1 MWPLLVVF
9 TAPQVEDDSGLGQA
23 REQFLV
29 QQFIRLAADKALY
42 ISILPRTG
50 FLNVQGADCGL
61 GQLLLYFLG
70 DELRTIGTADVL
82 RRAAHSKQVLQRQ
95 GHVAGRERAG
105 DLNRRAFPGVLIDYG
120 EQPNLSSVV
129 GSIGRKVIA
138 PNMVLVLRTMPD
150 AAALAAAGPPPPFP
164 LFGRDLQV
172 LSFPQAMDS
181 LVVHAPASQQVPTV
195 QQAMHAFAAIPRIK
209 FDYPPH
215 LAQQQAILIHLLR
228 LVTLRAAWLLQDAAG
243 SSLGNLFRPQ
253 TLADSFD
260 CPPPTFGAYCVSP

>member
-1 MWPLLVVF
+1 MGRECGRGLPAQAAMWPLLVVF

-23 REQFLV
+23 QKQFPV
-29 QQFIRLAADKALY
+29 QQFIRQAADKALY

-82 RRAAHSKQVLQRQ
+82 RRAAHSKHILQRQ

-105 DLNRRAFPGVLIDYG
+105 DLNRRAFPSVLIDYG

-138 PNMVLVLRTMPD
+138 PNMIVVLRTMPD

-164 LFGRDLQV
+164 LFGRDRQLPTLPSVAEQSERRCAV
-172 LSFPQAMDS
+172 HCPENYFRPIGERIDS
-181 LVVHAPASQQVPTV
+181 LVFPSPDYGKVTEDFKVDGVWPPAFPTV
-195 QQAMHAFAAIPRIK
+195 SLLAM
-209 FDYPPH
+209 D
-215 LAQQQAILIHLLR
+215 L
-228 LVTLRAAWLLQDAAG
+228 T
-243 SSLGNLFRPQ
+243 
-253 TLADSFD
+253 
-260 CPPPTFGAYCVSP
+260 GAK